1 MFKKLKLNENR
12 VYKFFTKL
20 STLQIMLGIL
30 FSSLLFII
38 LFISIAPNKVS
49 VEIGDLA
56 PKDIIATKDI
66 IDEITTEKLKLD
78 AMENVKPR
86 YIIDLSVQVK
96 VKNEINTIFQG
107 VKSVKEDKETNISN
121 SIEYLV
127 NTFNNGL
134 IDQDYRNL
142 INSKEENL
150 AKLET
155 YINDIINQV
164 MTNGLANEEIETEKE
179 NIKKIFENLDDL
191 SGELKSTGYKI
202 IQLSIKPN
210 QSLDIETM
218 EQKRKEAAE
227 GILPVVVNEGEIIV
241 RSGDKINSINLEL
254 IKKTELYKEKD
265 KIDYRLLLGL
275 LILVVLVTSVIG
287 IYLYFLNKE
296 VLGNLKQL
304 LLMIIIISSILL
316 MAKGLHNIS
325 EYIIPVSAA
334 AMIISILINPKL
346 SILVNFIIGI
356 LIGFITGNN
365 ITIVTISIIGGT
377 VGAISVVKA
386 NQRHNI
392 FLAGFIVSIANVLT
406 IVSFGL
412 IANVDYRIL
421 LVNSLYGLLN
431 GIFCSILTIGSLP
444 LWEGMFGIITQL
456 KLLELSNPNHPLL
469 KKLLLEAPGT
479 YHHSIVVANLS
490 EGAAEAVNGN
500 PLIARVGAYYHDVGK
515 LKNPYLFK
523 ENQFNTKNPHDNMN
537 PSLSALVIMNHV
549 SDGVTTAKQY
559 KLPLVV
565 ENIIKEHHG
574 NTLVRYFYHKA
585 LNSDN
590 SNLIKEENFTLCT
603 CTQN

>member
-1 MFKKLKLNENR
+1 
-12 VYKFFTKL
+12 
-20 STLQIMLGIL
+20 
-30 FSSLLFII
+30 
-38 LFISIAPNKVS
+38 
-49 VEIGDLA
+49 
-56 PKDIIATKDI
+56 
-66 IDEITTEKLKLD
+66 
-78 AMENVKPR
+78 
-86 YIIDLSVQVK
+86 
-96 VKNEINTIFQG
+96 
-107 VKSVKEDKETNISN
+107 
-121 SIEYLV
+121 
-127 NTFNNGL
+127 
-134 IDQDYRNL
+134 
-142 INSKEENL
+142 
-150 AKLET
+150 
-155 YINDIINQV
+155 
-164 MTNGLANEEIETEKE
+164 
-179 NIKKIFENLDDL
+179 
-191 SGELKSTGYKI
+191 
-202 IQLSIKPN
+202 
-210 QSLDIETM
+210 
-218 EQKRKEAAE
+218 
-227 GILPVVVNEGEIIV
+227 
-241 RSGDKINSINLEL
+241 
-254 IKKTELYKEKD
+254 
-265 KIDYRLLLGL
+265 
-275 LILVVLVTSVIG
+275 
-287 IYLYFLNKE
+287 
-296 VLGNLKQL
+296 
-304 LLMIIIISSILL
+304 

-392 FLAGFIVSIANVLT
+392 FVAGFIVSIANILT

-412 IANVDYRIL
+412 IGNVDYKIL

-565 ENIIKEHHG
+565 ENIVKEHHG

-590 SNLIKEENFTLCT
+590 ANLIKEENFRYKGPRPKTKESAIVMLADSVEAAVRSMSEPTKDKIQELVGDIIKDKLSDGQLNECDLTLKDLDT
-603 CTQN
+603 IKISFINVLMGIFHERIEYPKLDLLEIKGVN